1 MKKSTKTILL
11 IATAAASM
19 YAYNRYIEEK
29 SISKNLLKDDK
40 GTYYDWKLGRVYYT
54 KEGQGA
60 PILMIHD
67 LQPSSS
73 SYEWK
78 KIIHKLKKNHTVY
91 SLDLLGCGRSDK
103 PEIEYTNY
111 MYVQLISSFVKEII
125 KSKTDIIV
133 SNQSSSFIIMANQM
147 DKELFRQIILI
158 NPVSIKKTQMIPDQ
172 VSKIKKTIINLPII
186 GTFIYNITMCPK
198 IMELS
203 WKKRLSKETSST
215 NLQSNIEVFY
225 ESAHLKQN
233 KGKYL
238 YASIL
243 GNYINLDIYRA
254 VKNTDKKIYIITSQ
268 QLNKSILVANEY
280 HKINSNYEVK
290 NILSNNPYPHME
302 ESKRITNI
310 ISSIIE

>member
-1 MKKSTKTILL
+1 MKKSTKTILI

-29 SISKNLLKDDK
+29 SISKNLLNDDK
-40 GTYYDWKLGRVYYT
+40 GTYYNWKLGKVYYT
-54 KEGQGA
+54 KEGQGT
-60 PILMIHD
+60 PILLIHD

-111 MYVQLISSFVKEII
+111 MYVQLISSFVKEVI
-125 KSKTDIIV
+125 KGKTDIIV

-172 VSKIKKTIINLPII
+172 VSKIKKTIINLPVI
-186 GTFIYNITMCPK
+186 GTFIYNIT
-198 IMELS
+198 
-203 WKKRLSKETSST
+203 
-215 NLQSNIEVFY
+215 N
-225 ESAHLKQN
+225 
-233 KGKYL
+233 
-238 YASIL
+238 
-243 GNYINLDIYRA
+243 
-254 VKNTDKKIYIITSQ
+254 
-268 QLNKSILVANEY
+268 
-280 HKINSNYEVK
+280 
-290 NILSNNPYPHME
+290 
-302 ESKRITNI
+302 
-310 ISSIIE
+310 